1 MNSTPIEGSDCLP
14 LQKIVFFLK
23 KSLNDSTMSKINGLI
38 TEHYLCLQLKKE
50 SNCWGN
56 HLWSNE
62 KFENIEEWLQPKNM
76 TIADLEEFIDSIAE
90 NVKKNP
96 YLMNFLQMDFETS
109 DLNNFYETLEQESHR
124 FPDLITYAFV
134 LDRLNSAIIQDFKI
148 YEACKEVWYASYIR
162 KLLKIKNVFK
172 IVKFLTLRR
181 AISIK
186 INQLRTKHVPPE
198 SGSQGLPLN
207 IYEAMLDDQR
217 QGNLDNAMV
226 ASVLAQNSPG
236 RLEYDSKSQAGPTI
250 LAKDGNTIEYNFP
263 FPKEW
268 ADLYSTWNLAFVMK
282 FPGFPYYMVKLLI
295 PSVSGYANNPTGYI
309 YSRSTALTAHA
320 NFVLNSKLNDMNW
333 YCDTELIKKW
343 GQSNY
348 SGMQHYLSLFS
359 DDDEKNT
366 LSYVLKKKNPSK
378 LTMLKW
384 FINYT

>member
-1 MNSTPIEGSDCLP
+1 MDSTPREDSDCLP
-14 LQKIVFFLK
+14 LQKIIFFLK
-23 KSLNDSTMSKINGLI
+23 KSLNDSTMSKINDLI
-38 TEHYLCLQLKKE
+38 TEHYLHLRLKKDIN
-50 SNCWGN
+50 SWGQ

-62 KFENIEEWLQPKNM
+62 KFENIEECLQPRNM
-76 TIADLEEFIDSIAE
+76 TIADLEEFIDAIAE
-90 NVKKNP
+90 NVKANP

-109 DLNNFYETLEQESHR
+109 ELKSFYETLEQESHR
-124 FPDLITYAFV
+124 FPHLITYAFA
-134 LDRLNSAIIQDFKI
+134 LDRLNSAILQDFNLL
-148 YEACKEVWYASYIR
+148 EACEEVWYASYLR
-162 KLLKIKNVFK
+162 KLMKLKNIFK

-181 AISIK
+181 DISIR
-186 INQLRTKHVPPE
+186 IHQLRRKHVPPE
-198 SGSQGLPLN
+198 TGSQYLPLN
-207 IYEAMLDDQR
+207 IYEAMMDDQR

-268 ADLYSTWNLAFVMK
+268 TDLYSTWNLAFVMQ
-282 FPGFPYYMVKLLI
+282 FPGFPYYMAKLLI

-309 YSRSTALTAHA
+309 HSRVFALTAHC
-320 NFVLNSKLNDMNW
+320 NWGLNYKLGDMNW
-333 YCDTELIKKW
+333 HCDATLIKKW

-348 SGMQHYLSLFS
+348 SGMQHYLNLFS
-359 DDDEKNT
+359 NDDEKNT

-384 FINYT
+384 FINYK